1 MWIEALLRRLPRALR
16 RSFRTV
22 LYLPID
28 LRDALTGR
36 RDPLVPPRGASAVG
50 EGEFRTVGEEFLRHF
65 REIGGLEPGHR
76 VLDVGCGIGRMAVPL
91 TGYLDSHGSYEGF
104 DVSRE
109 GIAWCRRAISRRFS
123 RFRFLHADVANSEY
137 NPGGRIA
144 PGGFRFPYPD
154 ASFDFVIATSV
165 FTHLLPDAAARYLA
179 EICRVLAPGG
189 RAFATAFLLS
199 VEARDA
205 INRSGTSYRFTSA
218 IPGAFIHDTAAP
230 ESAVAYEE
238 AEFLRL
244 LRDAGLSL
252 RGDFHRG
259 TWPGRSGPSFQD
271 IVVADRR
278 PGPKAGEGREG

>member
-1 MWIEALLRRLPRALR
+1 MGIEGLIPRLPRALR
-16 RSFRTV
+16 RSFRRA

-28 LRDALTGR
+28 LLDALAGR
-36 RDPLVPPRGASAVG
+36 RNPLLPPRGACAVG
-50 EGEFRTVGEEFLRHF
+50 EGEFRAVGEEFLRHF

-76 VLDVGCGIGRMAVPL
+76 VLDVGSGIGRMAVPL
-91 TGYLDSHGSYEGF
+91 TEYLEGKGSYDGF

-109 GIAWCRRAISRRFS
+109 GVAWCRRAISARFP
-123 RFRFLHADVANSEY
+123 RFRFLHVDVANSVY

-154 ASFDFVIATSV
+154 ASFDFVFATSV

-179 EICRVLAPGG
+179 EIGRVLAPGG
-189 RAFATAFLLS
+189 RALATAFLLS
-199 VEARDA
+199 AEAREA
-205 INRSGTSYRFTSA
+205 IGRCGTNYNFTFP
-218 IPGAFIHDTAAP
+218 IPGAFLRDAAAP

-244 LRDAGLSL
+244 LRDAGLSP
-252 RGDFHRG
+252 RGDFLHG
-259 TWPGRSGPSFQD
+259 NWSGRSGLSFQD

-278 PGPKAGEGREG
+278 A

>member
-1 MWIEALLRRLPRALR
+1 MGIEGLVPRLPRALR
-16 RSFRTV
+16 RSFRRA
-22 LYLPID
+22 LYLPIN
-28 LRDALTGR
+28 LLDALAGR
-36 RDPLVPPRGASAVG
+36 RDPLLPPRGACAVG
-50 EGEFRTVGEEFLRHF
+50 EGEFRAVGEEFLRHF

-91 TGYLDSHGSYEGF
+91 TEYLEGKGSYEGF

-109 GIAWCRRAISRRFS
+109 GVAWCRRAISTRFPH
-123 RFRFLHADVANSEY
+123 FRFLHVDVANSEY
-137 NPGGRIA
+137 NPGGRVA

-154 ASFDFVIATSV
+154 ASFDFVFATSL

-179 EICRVLAPGG
+179 EIGRVLAPGG
-189 RAFATAFLLS
+189 RAFATAFLMS

-205 INRSGTSYRFTSA
+205 IDRGGTSYRFTFA
-218 IPGAFIHDTAAP
+218 IPGAFLHDAAAP

-244 LRDAGLSL
+244 LGNAGLSL

-278 PGPKAGEGREG
+278 A